1 MAIYK
6 ANELDFTNK
15 KISVLIYG
23 VPSIGKT
30 TLALSA
36 PRPLLID
43 LDKGIA
49 RVEAQ
54 YRKDT
59 LIADTFEE
67 MKNDLETSDLSNY
80 DSIIIDTAGA
90 LLELEKA
97 YVMKKEQKN
106 ATKTGSLTLAG
117 YGAIAKEFKDFT
129 EFVKGL
135 GKHIIY
141 IFHADEQHD
150 GDETK
155 YRLSAEGS
163 TKTKIWESIDLGGFM
178 EITGKERN
186 INFSANSRSFA
197 KGNHEINGSYKI
209 PVLKE
214 GTPNTFLTD
223 LITAY
228 LKALNETTNV
238 LNAEQKKYDTAMQ
251 FATVIENSTD
261 ANVTFEE
268 LKKLD
273 HALTS
278 KRELFELLNAKA
290 KTLGT
295 TFSMKA
301 KEFIPIKAKEE

>member
-49 RVEAQ
+49 RVEAP

-90 LLELEKA
+90 LLELEKS

>member
-15 KISVLIYG
+15 KISILIYG

-36 PRPLLID
+36 PKPLLID
-43 LDKGIA
+43 LDRGIA
-49 RVEAQ
+49 RVEAE

-59 LIADTFEE
+59 LIANSFEE
-67 MKNDLETSDLSNY
+67 MKNDLTTSDLSDY
-80 DSIIIDTAGA
+80 ETIVIDTAGA

-97 YVMKKEQKN
+97 YVIKKEKKN
-106 ATKTGSLTLAG
+106 STKTGSLTLAG
-117 YGAIAKEFKDFT
+117 YGAIGREFKEFTD
-129 EFVKGL
+129 FVKGL
-135 GKHIIY
+135 GKHIVF

-150 GDETK
+150 GDEVK

-178 EITGKERN
+178 EVTGRERT

-197 KGNHEINGSYKI
+197 KGNHNINGSYKI
-209 PVLKE
+209 PVLKK

-223 LITAY
+223 LINTY
-228 LKALNETTNV
+228 INKLNESTKS
-238 LNAEQKKYDTAMQ
+238 LNEAQKKYEKAMKFADVIKDTKDVN
-251 FATVIENSTD
+251 ATYQ
-261 ANVTFEE
+261 E

-278 KRELFELLNAKA
+278 KRELFTLLTNKA
-290 KTLGT
+290 KEFNQV
-295 TFSMKA
+295 FSMKA
-301 KEFIPIKAKEE
+301 NAFITVEKTEE